1 MKNIIILPL
10 LLISVHLSSQS
21 YVDATG
27 ADRFASTRALDD
39 FNSLKTSIETEEA
52 SLENIKGS
60 MYLNSEFQNSTVI
73 LNGEKVE
80 EKTFLRYNAFKD
92 EIEIAKN
99 ANQKTASNILMKSPN
114 VAALIGDQFYQLIE
128 ISKNNKKE
136 TTYMLELFSNE
147 DHALYLNNKKKFV
160 DEKPAPSGLGGSLPA
175 RFEDQQF
182 LYHYSK
188 SKQMLE
194 LVNINKKSII
204 KLFPDKQAL
213 LKKFIAEEKLKF
225 KDYQDV
231 LHVFNTFPIN

>member
-1 MKNIIILPL
+1 
-10 LLISVHLSSQS
+10 
-21 YVDATG
+21 
-27 ADRFASTRALDD
+27 
-39 FNSLKTSIETEEA
+39 
-52 SLENIKGS
+52 
-60 MYLNSEFQNSTVI
+60 
-73 LNGEKVE
+73 
-80 EKTFLRYNAFKD
+80 
-92 EIEIAKN
+92 
-99 ANQKTASNILMKSPN
+99 
-114 VAALIGDQFYQLIE
+114 
-128 ISKNNKKE
+128 
-136 TTYMLELFSNE
+136 MLELFSNE

-204 KLFPDKQAL
+204 KLFPEKQAL

-231 LHVFNTFPIN
+231 LHVFNTFQIN